1 MIPFLML
8 GLVWGSSIHAET
20 TDVSAIDNVVYLK
33 SETAAAGG
41 QHKLSVQMKNVDAI
55 TGYEFKLQLPE
66 GLSFAKDEDGFYL
79 TALSLERTTARK
91 TNYFDCAVDESG
103 RLHVLC
109 STTAADEE
117 TGNLFTFSGNDGEVC
132 TVTIDIPEDIEA
144 GDYPIILSDIV
155 LTPSDADKGYETARL
170 ESTLTIEV
178 SDGRLHFDENAATLP
193 KFTAGEKG
201 DVTMQRT
208 IKAGNWSTIVLPF
221 NLTKT
226 NATAI
231 FGSDVEMAQFSGFV
245 VDYGED
251 EENVTPLSITVNF
264 TSYTIPARG
273 NLSGGTPILI
283 KTSKDISTIKVD
295 NVTLVGAPK
304 DVTVVDDYGTA
315 GKFTSTFVKGQIP
328 AYGLFL
334 SGNKFWYAQ
343 EGQPTAAFRGWF
355 ELDAVLG
362 METDFGVKFNFLLDD
377 VETRI
382 SDVNASELNGDV
394 YDLAGRKMQGNR
406 LSSGIYIIGGKKV
419 SVK

>member
-1 MIPFLML
+1 MKKIALSLLVLAL
-8 GLVWGSSIHAET
+8 GAFVQVKAEN
-20 TDVSAIDNVVYLK
+20 TDISAIDNVVYMEPV
-33 SETAAAGG
+33 SFPAGTE
-41 QHKLSVQMKNVDAI
+41 QTLSIKMKNTVGIQTVQFDMI
-55 TGYEFKLQLPE
+55 FPE
-66 GLSFAKDEDGFYL
+66 GVTVALDEDDMEMINL
-79 TALSLERTTARK
+79 STARTTAKKMDSFGFSKVGDNAYRVLINS
-91 TNYFDCAVDESG
+91 TNAYTFD
-103 RLHVLC
+103 
-109 STTAADEE
+109 
-117 TGNLFTFSGNDGEVC
+117 GNDGEIAQV
-132 TVTIDIPEDIEA
+132 VVAIDASAANSVLPVVFKE
-144 GDYPIILSDIV
+144 IILVDTGSH
-155 LTPSDADKGYETARL
+155 GFETERV
-170 ESTLTIEV
+170 ESTITVEGV
-178 SDGRLHFDENAATLP
+178 DDGRIHFDENATKLP
-193 KFTAGEKG
+193 SYTAGEKG
-201 DVTMQRT
+201 DVTMLRT

-231 FGSDVEMAQFSGFV
+231 FGSDVEMAQFSGFE

-251 EENVTPLSITVNF
+251 EENVTPLAITLSF
-264 TSYTIPARG
+264 SSYTIPARG

-295 NVTLVGAPK
+295 NVTLVGAPN
-304 DVTVVDDYGTA
+304 DVTVEDNYGTQ

-328 AYGLFL
+328 PYGLFL

-343 EGQPTAAFRGWF
+343 VDQPTAAFRGWF
-355 ELDAVLG
+355 KLDAVLG

-382 SDVNASELNGDV
+382 SDVHASELNGDV